1 MTGRRALTAQEA
13 HKECPQGR
21 RMGLRKYREHVGQR
35 SSGSIFASPGCDR
48 IMEEEEEGGGGAEDD
63 RVEDLFGLITVGT
76 VSVTL
81 VAAVV
86 VLAML
91 GVSYPMLVR

>member
-1 MTGRRALTAQEA
+1 
-13 HKECPQGR
+13 
-21 RMGLRKYREHVGQR
+21 
-35 SSGSIFASPGCDR
+35 
-48 IMEEEEEGGGGAEDD
+48 MEEEEEGGGGAEDD